1 MQLEHEEK
9 KLKGL
14 INGALAQHLYFLQ
27 NIRKEEEAVN
37 HDNARFQNGIKDLK
51 KKISNIKK
59 KRKKAELTLK
69 SQKIKYD
76 DLVEDNI
83 IGRNIFEYIY
93 CFMRYS

>member
-14 INGALAQHLYFLQ
+14 INGALSQHLYYLQ

-51 KKISNIKK
+51 KKISNLKK
-59 KRKKAELTLK
+59 KRKKAEANLESQSLK
-69 SQKIKYD
+69 CQ
-76 DLVEDNI
+76 DLYEDNN
-83 IGRNIFEYIY
+83 IGKRIKLELEK
-93 CFMRYS
+93 